1 MLTGGTFGPSFTVL
15 ALNPVTGAPV
25 DKVKLQHMEN
35 RTTRKVVASGLTD
48 SDGKYRFNS
57 ATKYYANNVWAQK
70 GADTFSKPLSVYV
83 YYPID
88 QKWAKAAQL
97 YTDLAL
103 YRPGDSVRFSAVAY
117 EYLRDSHRL
126 LTDTELKAELYDAN
140 WQKIDSLQLR
150 TDSWGRIEGDFT
162 LPDEGLTGQF
172 SLRLFTDD
180 NIIGSTSFTVS
191 DYKLPT
197 YEAKIESIRR
207 DWPAAGD
214 VTVTARRH
222 DLLRIP
228 RSRSHGHCRGIGI
241 APLMVVAVRRLQRRV
256 LQRPGH
262 DRRQWRRH
270 IYLPGRHAGRR
281 PHIGRHILGPAH
293 FLLSRRRECRGHG
306 HIHPRPR
313 RNDCPVIAVE
323 IRHIGRPTG
332 SARQG
337 HRPRRQT
344 RSTPR

>member
-1 MLTGGTFGPSFTVL
+1 
-15 ALNPVTGAPV
+15 
-25 DKVKLQHMEN
+25 MEN

-214 VTVTARRH
+214 VTVTARAMTYSGFPVAEATVTAAVSVS
-222 DLLRIP
+222 P
-228 RSRSHGHCRGIGI
+228 RSWWWRSGGYNAAFYSAQATTDANGDATFTFPAGMLADAPISDGIFS
-241 APLMVVAVRRLQRRV
+241 ARLTFSS
-256 LQRPGH
+256 P
-262 DRRQWRRH
+262 
-270 IYLPGRHAGRR
+270 AGENAEAT
-281 PHIGRHILGPAH
+281 AH
-293 FLLSRRRECRGHG
+293 S
-306 HIHPRPR
+306 PRPR
-313 RNDCPVIAVE
+313 RMIVQSIAVE